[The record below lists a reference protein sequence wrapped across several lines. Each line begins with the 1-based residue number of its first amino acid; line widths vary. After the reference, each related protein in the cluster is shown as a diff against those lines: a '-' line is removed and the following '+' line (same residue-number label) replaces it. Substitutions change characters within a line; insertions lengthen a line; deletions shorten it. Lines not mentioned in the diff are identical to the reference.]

1 MRVDWLITLPT
12 PVFLVLP
19 LTASTRMG
27 KRNPTPDQLQQLAHV
42 DRLEEARCHA
52 ERRDLMLHFLGAR
65 RDDDWNRV
73 FHLPDPK
80 AVHERKLQIEQDET
94 RWCGA
99 LQPIDCLLTIGGGKE
114 LVGLPPAGS
123 ASAWCGSRGRLDQQD
138 GFARRE
144 GRHETSHPACSTSRV
159 RCNPEGQ
166 GIGGRKWMSR
176 TREDRTIGL
185 VPLGSGR
192 VRSDSPGG
200 TRGASTLRGRRR
212 LVGSARPVL
221 TAPDGLLR

>member
-73 FHLPDPK
+73 FHLAGPESRPRAEASDRAGRAPVVRGSAADRLPPD
-80 AVHERKLQIEQDET
+80 HR
-94 RWCGA
+94 RRRGA
-99 LQPIDCLLTIGGGKE
+99 GRP
-114 LVGLPPAGS
+114 PPAGS
-123 ASAWCGSRGRLDQQD
+123 ASAWCGSRP
-138 GFARRE
+138 AR
-144 GRHETSHPACSTSRV
+144 
-159 RCNPEGQ
+159 
-166 GIGGRKWMSR
+166 W
-176 TREDRTIGL
+176 
-185 VPLGSGR
+185 
-192 VRSDSPGG
+192 VRSSG
-200 TRGASTLRGRRR
+200 
-212 LVGSARPVL
+212 GSARNVPPSVL
-221 TAPDGLLR
+221 YQPGPMQSRRAGDWREEMDEPNARGPPHWAGATGPRPCSE

>member
-12 PVFLVLP
+12 PVFLVLR

-27 KRNPTPDQLQQLAHV
+27 KRNPTPDQRQQLAHV

-114 LVGLPPAGS
+114 LVGLPPQDRRQHGADLG
-123 ASAWCGSRGRLDQQD
+123 ASRP
-138 GFARRE
+138 AR
-144 GRHETSHPACSTSRV
+144 
-159 RCNPEGQ
+159 
-166 GIGGRKWMSR
+166 W
-176 TREDRTIGL
+176 
-185 VPLGSGR
+185 
-192 VRSDSPGG
+192 VRSSG
-200 TRGASTLRGRRR
+200 
-212 LVGSARPVL
+212 GSARNVPPSVL
-221 TAPDGLLR
+221 YQPGPMQSRRAGDWREKMGEPNPRGPHHWARATGPCSE